1 MTGFQSVAWF
11 LDRWRTAGTAHRDWL
26 EQAFFPDFV
35 RAARARNVLRFSDAA
50 DFSYS
55 LDCLRQ
61 HGHATPPLAG
71 LPLAHKEII
80 HRKGWLAEAGSATR
94 RGVTAT
100 DTAPV
105 LQQLDNAGALNMG
118 QLVSAEFALS
128 PTGHNSYAGT
138 LSAGTPNNPWNPAYI
153 PGGSSSGSAV
163 AVASG
168 LIPVSLG
175 TDTAGSV
182 RLPAAACGLAGLKPT
197 YGLLSQTR
205 VFPLA
210 PSLDTVG
217 LMARSIEDI
226 RPVFQILAAGAA
238 GLPEKTDSESKA
250 RQIKIGL
257 LRPYFFEACTQD
269 ILAPIEEILTR
280 FQAAFPAVQ
289 IKDDEFPGAD
299 DLNQSLGIILGWE
312 ASRLYG
318 HLLEDKG
325 KLGIQAAVRLREGLQ
340 VKEANYQS
348 ACAERD
354 DMLATM
360 LSTLFDRHDI
370 LITPVWNFPIPTLT
384 ETDCDQ
390 ELKTTSKNTSGVLE
404 FLGQAGR
411 NVRPFSYLGLPA
423 LTLPIARDTQGLPI
437 SIQLVSRPF
446 GEFDLL
452 SFAEKIEKM
461 VCFWDQKPEG

>member
-11 LDRWRTAGTAHRDWL
+11 LDRWRTAGADHVRWL
-26 EQAFFPDFV
+26 EQVFFPDFV

-80 HRKGWLAEAGSATR
+80 HRKGWLAEAGSPTR

-105 LQQLDNAGALNMG
+105 LQQLDRAGALNMG

-128 PTGHNSYAGT
+128 PTGHNPYT
-138 LSAGTPNNPWNPAYI
+138 GTPGNPWNPAHI

-168 LIPVSLG
+168 LVPVSLG

-197 YGLLSQTR
+197 YGLLSNSG

-217 LMARSIEDI
+217 LVARSIKDI
-226 RPVFQILAAGAA
+226 RPVFQTLTAGAA
-238 GLPEKTDSESKA
+238 GLPKKTDSVPTA

-257 LRPYFFEACTQD
+257 LRPYFFDACAQD
-269 ILAPIEEILTR
+269 ILSPIEETLTR
-280 FQAAFPAVQ
+280 FQATFPAVQ
-289 IKDDEFPGAD
+289 IKDDVLAGAEQ
-299 DLNQSLGIILGWE
+299 LNQLLGVILGWE
-312 ASRLYG
+312 AARLYG
-318 HLLEDKG
+318 HIVKDNN

-340 VKEANYQS
+340 VKEADYQ
-348 ACAERD
+348 AALTARD
-354 DMLATM
+354 GILANV
-360 LSTLFDRHDI
+360 LSTLFEHHDI
-370 LITPVWNFPIPTLT
+370 LITPVWNFPIPTLAQ
-384 ETDCDQ
+384 TDCDQ
-390 ELKTTSKNTSGVLE
+390 NPENSSMVLS
-404 FLGQAGR
+404 FLRQAGR

-437 SIQLVSRPF
+437 SIQLVGRPF
-446 GEFDLL
+446 ADFDLL
-452 SFAEKIEKM
+452 SFAEHIEQM
-461 VCFWDQKPEG
+461 VCFWDQKPGG

>member
-11 LDRWRTAGTAHRDWL
+11 LDRWRLAGAEHVRWL
-26 EQAFFPDFV
+26 EQVFFPEFV
-35 RAARARNVLRFSDAA
+35 RAARARNILRFCDAA
-50 DFSYS
+50 DFSHS
-55 LDCLRQ
+55 LDRLRQ
-61 HGHATPPLAG
+61 NGHANPPLAG

-94 RGVTAT
+94 HGVTAT

-105 LQQLDNAGALNMG
+105 LQQLDRAGALNMG

-128 PTGHNSYAGT
+128 PTGHNIW
-138 LSAGTPNNPWNPAYI
+138 AGTPGNPWNPAHI

-163 AVASG
+163 AVAAG
-168 LIPVSLG
+168 LVPVSLG

-197 YGLLSQTR
+197 YGLLSQTG

-257 LRPYFFEACTQD
+257 LRPYFFETCTQD
-269 ILAPIEEILTR
+269 ILSPIEETLTR

-289 IKDDEFPGAD
+289 IKDDVLAGAD
-299 DLNQSLGIILGWE
+299 QLNQSLGVILGWE
-312 ASRLYG
+312 AARLYG
-318 HLLEDKG
+318 HIVKDNN

-340 VKEANYQS
+340 VKEADYQ
-348 ACAERD
+348 AALAARD
-354 DMLATM
+354 GILANV
-360 LSTLFDRHDI
+360 LSTLFEHHDI

-384 ETDCDQ
+384 DTDCDQ
-390 ELKTTSKNTSGVLE
+390 NPENSSMVLS
-404 FLGQAGR
+404 FLRQAGR

-437 SIQLVSRPF
+437 SIQLVGRPF
-446 GEFDLL
+446 ADFDLL
-452 SFAEKIEKM
+452 SFAEHIEQM

>member
-1 MTGFQSVAWF
+1 MTGFETGFQSVAWF

-26 EQAFFPDFV
+26 EQVFFPDFV
-35 RAARARNVLRFSDAA
+35 RAARVRNILRFCDTA
-50 DFSYS
+50 DFSHS
-55 LDCLRQ
+55 LHHLREN
-61 HGHATPPLAG
+61 GHATPPLAG

-105 LQQLDNAGALNMG
+105 LQQLDRAGALNMG

-128 PTGHNSYAGT
+128 PTGHNIW
-138 LSAGTPNNPWNPAYI
+138 AGTPGNPWNPAHI

-168 LIPVSLG
+168 LVPVSLG

-197 YGLLSQTR
+197 YGLLSNSG

-217 LMARSIEDI
+217 LVARSIKDI
-226 RPVFQILAAGAA
+226 RPVFQTLTAGAA
-238 GLPEKTDSESKA
+238 GLPKKTDSVPTA

-257 LRPYFFEACTQD
+257 LRPYFFEACAQE
-269 ILAPIEEILTR
+269 ILSPIEEILTQ

-289 IKDDEFPGAD
+289 IKDDELPGAD
-299 DLNQSLGIILGWE
+299 DFNQSLGVILGWE
-312 ASRLYG
+312 AARLYG
-318 HLLEDKG
+318 HIVKDNN

-340 VKEANYQS
+340 VKEADYQ
-348 ACAERD
+348 AALAARD
-354 DMLATM
+354 GILATM

-384 ETDCDQ
+384 DTDCNQ
-390 ELKTTSKNTSGVLE
+390 NPENSSMLLG
-404 FLGQAGR
+404 FLRQAGR

-437 SIQLVSRPF
+437 SIQLVGRPF
-446 GEFDLL
+446 ADFDLL

>member
-1 MTGFQSVAWF
+1 MRGFQSVAWF
-11 LDRWRTAGTAHRDWL
+11 LDRWRTAGADHVRWL
-26 EQAFFPDFV
+26 EQVFFPDFV
-35 RAARARNVLRFSDAA
+35 RAARARNVLRFCDAA

-55 LDCLRQ
+55 LDRLRQ

-80 HRKGWLAEAGSATR
+80 HRKGWLAEAGSPTR

-105 LQQLDNAGALNMG
+105 LQQLDRAGALNMG

-128 PTGHNSYAGT
+128 PTGHNIW
-138 LSAGTPNNPWNPAYI
+138 AGTPGNPWNPAHI

-168 LIPVSLG
+168 LVPVSLG

-197 YGLLSQTR
+197 YGLLSNSG

-217 LMARSIEDI
+217 LMARSIQDI
-226 RPVFQILAAGAA
+226 RPVFHALIEGEA
-238 GLPEKTDSESKA
+238 GLPEKTYSESKA

-257 LRPYFFEACTQD
+257 LRPYFFDACAQD
-269 ILAPIEEILTR
+269 ILSPIEETLTR

-289 IKDDEFPGAD
+289 IKDDELPGAD

-312 ASRLYG
+312 AARLYG
-318 HLLEDKG
+318 HLLKDKA
-325 KLGIQAAVRLREGLQ
+325 KLGIQAAVRLGEGLQ
-340 VKEANYQS
+340 VKETDYDTALTARDGILANV
-348 ACAERD
+348 
-354 DMLATM
+354 

-370 LITPVWNFPIPTLT
+370 LITPVWNFPIPTLAQ
-384 ETDCDQ
+384 TDCDQ
-390 ELKTTSKNTSGVLE
+390 NPENRSMLLD
-404 FLGQAGR
+404 FLRQAGC

-437 SIQLVSRPF
+437 SIQLVGRPF
-446 GEFDLL
+446 ADFDLL
-452 SFAEKIEKM
+452 SFAEHIEQM

>member
-11 LDRWRTAGTAHRDWL
+11 LDRWRTAGAEHVRWL
-26 EQAFFPDFV
+26 EQVFFPEFV

-55 LDCLRQ
+55 LDRLRQ

-94 RGVTAT
+94 RGVAAT

-138 LSAGTPNNPWNPAYI
+138 LGTGTPGNPWNPAHI

-163 AVASG
+163 AVAAG
-168 LIPVSLG
+168 LVPVSLG

-197 YGLLSQTR
+197 YGLLSNSG

-217 LMARSIEDI
+217 LMARSIQDI

-238 GLPEKTDSESKA
+238 GLPEKTYSESKA

-257 LRPYFFEACTQD
+257 LRPYFFDACAQD
-269 ILAPIEEILTR
+269 ILSPIEETLTR

-289 IKDDEFPGAD
+289 IKDDVLAGAEQ
-299 DLNQSLGIILGWE
+299 LNQLLGVILGWE
-312 ASRLYG
+312 AARLYG
-318 HLLEDKG
+318 HIVKDNN

-340 VKEANYQS
+340 VKEVDYQAALAARDGILANV
-348 ACAERD
+348 
-354 DMLATM
+354 
-360 LSTLFDRHDI
+360 LSTLFEHHDI
-370 LITPVWNFPIPTLT
+370 LITPVWNFPIPTLAQ
-384 ETDCDQ
+384 TDCDQ
-390 ELKTTSKNTSGVLE
+390 NPENSSMVLD
-404 FLGQAGR
+404 FLRQAGR

-437 SIQLVSRPF
+437 SIQLVGRPF
-446 GEFDLL
+446 ADFDLL
-452 SFAEKIEKM
+452 SFAEHIEQM

>member
-11 LDRWRTAGTAHRDWL
+11 LDRWRTAGADHVRWL
-26 EQAFFPDFV
+26 EQVFFPDFV
-35 RAARARNVLRFSDAA
+35 RAARARNVLRFCDAA

-55 LDCLRQ
+55 LDRLRQ

-105 LQQLDNAGALNMG
+105 LQQLDRAGALNMG

-128 PTGHNSYAGT
+128 PTGHNIW
-138 LSAGTPNNPWNPAYI
+138 AGTPGNPWNPAHI

-163 AVASG
+163 AVAAG
-168 LIPVSLG
+168 LVPVSLG

-197 YGLLSQTR
+197 YGLLSNSG

-217 LMARSIEDI
+217 LMARSIQDI
-226 RPVFQILAAGAA
+226 RPVFHALIEGEA
-238 GLPEKTDSESKA
+238 GLPKKTDSGSKA
-250 RQIKIGL
+250 RQTRVAL

-312 ASRLYG
+312 AARLYG
-318 HLLEDKG
+318 HLLKDNN
-325 KLGIQAAVRLREGLQ
+325 KLGIQAAVRLGEGLQ
-340 VKEANYQS
+340 VKEADYQ
-348 ACAERD
+348 AALTERD
-354 DMLATM
+354 GILANV
-360 LSTLFDRHDI
+360 LSTLFERHDI
-370 LITPVWNFPIPTLT
+370 LITPVWNFPIPALA

-390 ELKTTSKNTSGVLE
+390 NPENSSMVLS
-404 FLGQAGR
+404 FLRQAGR

-437 SIQLVSRPF
+437 SIQLVGRPF
-446 GEFDLL
+446 ADFDLL

>member
-1 MTGFQSVAWF
+1 MTGFETGFQSVAWF
-11 LDRWRTAGTAHRDWL
+11 LDRWRLAGAEHVRWL
-26 EQAFFPDFV
+26 EQVFFPEFV
-35 RAARARNVLRFSDAA
+35 RAARARNVLRFCDAA

-55 LDCLRQ
+55 LDRLREN
-61 HGHATPPLAG
+61 GHVTPPLAG

-80 HRKGWLAEAGSATR
+80 HRKGWPAEAGSVTWH
-94 RGVTAT
+94 GVTAT

-105 LQQLDNAGALNMG
+105 LQQLDRAGALNMG

-128 PTGHNSYAGT
+128 PTGHNIW
-138 LSAGTPNNPWNPAYI
+138 AGTPGNPWNPAHI

-163 AVASG
+163 AVAAG
-168 LIPVSLG
+168 LVPVSLG

-197 YGLLSQTR
+197 YGLLSNSG

-217 LMARSIEDI
+217 LMARSIQDI

-238 GLPEKTDSESKA
+238 GLPEKTYSESKA

-257 LRPYFFEACTQD
+257 LRPYFFDACAQD
-269 ILAPIEEILTR
+269 ILSPIEETLTR
-280 FQAAFPAVQ
+280 FQATFPAVQ
-289 IKDDEFPGAD
+289 IKDDVLAGAD
-299 DLNQSLGIILGWE
+299 QLNQSLGVILGWE

-318 HLLEDKG
+318 HIIKDNH
-325 KLGIQAAVRLREGLQ
+325 KLGIQAAVRLGEGLQ
-340 VKEANYQS
+340 VKEADYQS
-348 ACAERD
+348 VCAARD

-384 ETDCDQ
+384 DTDCNQ
-390 ELKTTSKNTSGVLE
+390 NPENSSMLLG
-404 FLGQAGR
+404 FLRQAGR

-437 SIQLVSRPF
+437 SIQLVGRPF
-446 GEFDLL
+446 ADFDLL
-452 SFAEKIEKM
+452 SFAEHIEQM

>member
-11 LDRWRTAGTAHRDWL
+11 LDRWRLAGAEHVRWL
-26 EQAFFPDFV
+26 EQVFFPEFV
-35 RAARARNVLRFSDAA
+35 RAARARNILRFSDAA
-50 DFSYS
+50 DFSHS
-55 LDCLRQ
+55 LHRLREN
-61 HGHATPPLAG
+61 GHANLPLAG

-197 YGLLSQTR
+197 YGLLSNSG

-217 LMARSIEDI
+217 LMARSIQDI
-226 RPVFQILAAGAA
+226 QPVFHALIEGAA
-238 GLPEKTDSESKA
+238 GLPKKTDSVPTA

-257 LRPYFFEACTQD
+257 LRPYFFEACAQE
-269 ILAPIEEILTR
+269 ILSPIEEILTR

-289 IKDDEFPGAD
+289 IKDDELPGAD
-299 DLNQSLGIILGWE
+299 DFNQSLVVILGWE
-312 ASRLYG
+312 AARLYG
-318 HLLEDKG
+318 HIVKDNN

-340 VKEANYQS
+340 VKEADYQ
-348 ACAERD
+348 AALAARD
-354 DMLATM
+354 GILATM

-384 ETDCDQ
+384 DTDCNQ
-390 ELKTTSKNTSGVLE
+390 NPENSSMLLG
-404 FLGQAGR
+404 FLRQAGR

-437 SIQLVSRPF
+437 SIQLVGRPF
-446 GEFDLL
+446 ADFDLL
-452 SFAEKIEKM
+452 SFAEHIEQM

>member
-11 LDRWRTAGTAHRDWL
+11 LDRWRTAGAAHGDWL
-26 EQAFFPDFV
+26 EQVFFPDFV
-35 RAARARNVLRFSDAA
+35 RAARARNILRFCDPS
-50 DFSYS
+50 DFSHS
-55 LDCLRQ
+55 LHRLREN
-61 HGHATPPLAG
+61 GHATPPLAG

-94 RGVTAT
+94 RGLKAS

-105 LQQLDNAGALNMG
+105 LQKLDRAGALNMG

-138 LSAGTPNNPWNPAYI
+138 PSNPWNPAHI

-168 LIPVSLG
+168 LVPVSLG

-197 YGLLSQTR
+197 YGLLSQSGI
-205 VFPLA
+205 FPLA

-217 LMARSIEDI
+217 LMARSIQDI
-226 RPVFQILAAGAA
+226 RPVFRILTAGEA
-238 GLPEKTDSESKA
+238 GFHTKTSSANHKA

-257 LRPYFFEACTQD
+257 LRPYFFEACIQD
-269 ILAPIEEILTR
+269 ILAPIEEILTQ
-280 FQAAFPAVQ
+280 FQVAFPAVQ
-289 IKDDEFPGAD
+289 MKDAMLPGAD
-299 DLNQSLGIILGWE
+299 HLNQSLGVILGWE
-312 ASRLYG
+312 ATRLYG
-318 HLLEDKG
+318 HLVEDNN
-325 KLGIQAAVRLREGLQ
+325 KLGIQAAVRLGEGLQ
-340 VKEANYQS
+340 VKEADYQ
-348 ACAERD
+348 AALIARD
-354 DMLATM
+354 GILANV
-360 LSTLFDRHDI
+360 LSTLFEHHDI
-370 LITPVWNFPIPTLT
+370 LITPVWNFPIPTLA

-390 ELKTTSKNTSGVLE
+390 DPENSSMVLD
-404 FLGQAGR
+404 FLRQAGR

-423 LTLPIARDTQGLPI
+423 LTLPIARDRQGLPI

-461 VCFWDQKPEG
+461 VCFWDKKPEG